1 LGYSEAHSTMEV
13 YSCKCLHE
21 KKSERSKINNLMMN
35 LKVLEKQEQVNTQ
48 ISRQKEIIK
57 LRAEIN

>member
-1 LGYSEAHSTMEV
+1 VRPILQWKFIVASACM
-13 YSCKCLHE
+13 K